1 MVTNRIA
8 EALVERVGKAIERE
22 ERFRCVICL
31 PCWPEGDLQVKTKA
45 NSNPGPNP
53 NWTLNRTRA
62 ALWCSTGS
70 SAPCGRSSGAS
81 KQRLRRAADRGST

>member
-31 PCWPEGDLQVKTKA
+31 PCWPEGDLQVKTK
-45 NSNPGPNP
+45 PQ
-53 NWTLNRTRA
+53 L
-62 ALWCSTGS
+62 
-70 SAPCGRSSGAS
+70 
-81 KQRLRRAADRGST
+81 